1 MTEHAD
7 LTGFVDTLE
16 TMLAKDGYAT
26 LPADAVLTQLGA
38 AARQAWGEF
47 SASWNMLGPDLY
59 MADGGRYRRRRHAA
73 LRVSGD
79 AVTLKAHQPHFQSRD
94 YNPLNGDVQRWF
106 EPVLAETLA
115 NPVLQAILAEWTPII
130 SAAGGRPAGQAWH
143 VELHQFRIETSPAET
158 GRPTPEGLHRDGVD
172 WVFVMLIDRRNVS
185 DGVTQIGT
193 ADGKRIGQFTLTRPG
208 DGVLLD
214 DHRIRHGV
222 TPIRPVDPAEPAW
235 RDALVVT
242 WLAEAAQP
250 GE

>member
-1 MTEHAD
+1 LNEHAD
-7 LTGFVDTLE
+7 QTGSTDTL
-16 TMLAKDGYAT
+16 TKILARDGYVSLSA
-26 LPADAVLTQLGA
+26 AAVLAHLGT
-38 AARQAWGEF
+38 AARHAWGDF
-47 SASWNMLGPDLY
+47 ATSWNTLGPDLY

-73 LRVSGD
+73 LQVS
-79 AVTLKAHQPHFQSRD
+79 AAAISLKVHQPHFQSRD

-106 EPVLAETLA
+106 EPVLPETLA
-115 NPVLQAILAEWTPII
+115 NPVLQAILAEWTPVI
-130 SAAGGRPAGQAWH
+130 SAAGGHPAGQAWH

-172 WVFVMLIDRRNVS
+172 WVFVMLVDRRNVS
-185 DGVTQIGT
+185 DGVTEIGT
-193 ADGKRIGQFTLTRPG
+193 ADGERIGQFTLAAPG

-242 WLAEAAQP
+242 WLAEAS
-250 GE
+250 